1 MFTVG
6 AASLTPQELRRL
18 AEIEE
23 SLGEDE
29 ALARRL
35 STMRVSSRPVSWARR
50 ARRRA
55 LALWVALG
63 VVVTLTLLG
72 LDIVLRQAY
81 LTWAIVAVWLLT
93 VAGLVGL
100 VVRACRRWEAAER
113 AGRKTPWPIDP
124 SQV

>member
-1 MFTVG
+1 MG
-6 AASLTPQELRRL
+6 AASLTPQEWRKLT
-18 AEIEE
+18 EIER
-23 SLGEDE
+23 SLSDDE
-29 ALARRL
+29 VLARRL
-35 STMRVSSRPVSWARR
+35 STMRVSSRSATWAQR

-55 LALWVALG
+55 LPLWVAVGALL
-63 VVVTLTLLG
+63 TLTLLG
-72 LDIVLRQAY
+72 LDIAFRETY
-81 LTWAIVAVWLLT
+81 LTWAIAAVWLAT

>member
-1 MFTVG
+1 M
-6 AASLTPQELRRL
+6 SD
-18 AEIEE
+18 
-23 SLGEDE
+23 DE

-35 STMRVSSRPVSWARR
+35 STMRVSSRSATWAQR

-55 LALWVALG
+55 LPLWVSVGALL
-63 VVVTLTLLG
+63 TLTLLG
-72 LDIVLRQAY
+72 LEIVFRETW
-81 LTWAIVAVWLLT
+81 LTWAIAAVWLAT

-113 AGRKTPWPIDP
+113 AGRRTPWPIDP

>member
-1 MFTVG
+1 MG

-55 LALWVALG
+55 LALWVTLG

-72 LDIVLRQAY
+72 LDIVLRQSY

>member
-1 MFTVG
+1 MG
-6 AASLTPQELRRL
+6 AASLTPQESRRL

-23 SLGEDE
+23 SLSEDE
-29 ALARRL
+29 VFAQRL
-35 STMRVSSRPVSWARR
+35 STMRVSSRSVTWVHR

-63 VVVTLTLLG
+63 ALVTLTLLG
-72 LDIVLRQAY
+72 LDIVLRQSY
-81 LTWAIVAVWLLT
+81 LAWAIAAVWLLT

>member
-1 MFTVG
+1 M
-6 AASLTPQELRRL
+6 SD
-18 AEIEE
+18 
-23 SLGEDE
+23 DE

-35 STMRVSSRPVSWARR
+35 STMRVSSRSATWAQL

-55 LALWVALG
+55 LPLWVSVGALL
-63 VVVTLTLLG
+63 TLTLLG
-72 LDIVLRQAY
+72 LEIVSRETW
-81 LTWAIVAVWLLT
+81 LTWAIAAVWLAT

-113 AGRKTPWPIDP
+113 AGRRTPWPIDP

>member
-6 AASLTPQELRRL
+6 AAGLTPQESRRL

-23 SLGEDE
+23 SLSEDE
-29 ALARRL
+29 VFAQRL
-35 STMRVSSRPVSWARR
+35 STMRVSSRSVTWVHR

-63 VVVTLTLLG
+63 ALVTLTLLG
-72 LDIVLRQAY
+72 LDIVLRQSY
-81 LTWAIVAVWLLT
+81 LAWAIAAVWLLT

-100 VVRACRRWEAAER
+100 VVRACRRCEAAER